1 MAEPIFEPLT
11 PMSSWIGIAE
21 HRLHPDLAARPD
33 LDRTS
38 RHVICPQIKCTA
50 ACQFEAGMVPV
61 ARVRISL
68 PPAKSRLRTSA
79 RQKSCVEV
87 SGLGSPL
94 PSAGSLPKVGEARIR
109 FAGYRISRDR

>member
-61 ARVRISL
+61 AGQDAVLNAAAIERETHVGAAIVKREDVPTL
-68 PPAKSRLRTSA
+68 MHEQHRAVAAVHNKPAFGFQL
-79 RQKSCVEV
+79 
-87 SGLGSPL
+87 L
-94 PSAGSLPKVGEARIR
+94 
-109 FAGYRISRDR
+109 